1 MKPELYPFTK
11 YKVSKLH
18 KKTAKRAICKEDIMN
33 IINYSVDNKY
43 PSAQQFAI
51 DMFTFSYFMGGINLV
66 DMARLSNSNVID
78 NHLFILQS
86 S

>member
-1 MKPELYPFTK
+1 
-11 YKVSKLH
+11 
-18 KKTAKRAICKEDIMN
+18 MN